1 MDELHDTLRQLVKTH
16 EEAYLKE
23 VEETRRLRKIIE
35 DKKFPENVRQAEYAK
50 MLEAA
55 EVRIQEIVEER
66 CQEVVTD
73 LERTEE
79 DLQSTVAANE
89 RLHRELAETS
99 ASRVFWIF
107 ASILGPILAVILHS
121 IFFCP

>member
-66 CQEVVTD
+66 CSDAIDD
-73 LERTEE
+73 LEQAGE
-79 DLQSTVAANE
+79 DLQAAIQENT
-89 RLHRELAETS
+89 RLEAAYRKATK
-99 ASRVFWIF
+99 AQRDFWIF
-107 ASILGPILAVILHS
+107 MTLLAGVAGAVI
-121 IFFCP
+121 F